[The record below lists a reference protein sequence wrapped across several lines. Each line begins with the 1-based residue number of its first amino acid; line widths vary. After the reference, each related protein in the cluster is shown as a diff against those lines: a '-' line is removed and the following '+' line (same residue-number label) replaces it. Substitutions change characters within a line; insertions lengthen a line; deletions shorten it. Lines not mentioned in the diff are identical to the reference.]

1 MRKNSALEF
10 APSSLHCDIAVQIE
24 CAVPANWSSPCDV
37 TTVMVRTS
45 KVYAVEIWWECSGG

>member
-10 APSSLHCDIAVQIE
+10 APSSLHCDIAAQIE